1 MNPAE
6 LPENLGA
13 RTEQKMIGVREKD
26 PGTRRPKR
34 LDGLALYGRLRSD
47 GHKNGSFD
55 FTVKSCKGRGAGP

>member
-26 PGTRRPKR
+26 PRTRRPKR
-34 LDGLALYGRLRSD
+34 LDGLALDGRLCSE
-47 GHKNGSFD
+47 GHENGGFD
-55 FTVKSCKGRGAGP
+55 FTVNSGEDRGAGS